1 MFDTL
6 ASLGRDLQARETL
19 NACLDRVFRDVCAL
33 GFQSLVYDYAPVPL
47 SMEGAL
53 ITPSVFLQRNAP
65 DDMHNVW
72 CEHGYYQNDP
82 VQQRATRRTTP
93 FVWSY
98 RTEGRT
104 EGVEYVGDQHRQV
117 TRYLCDS
124 DMGTGVTVPLHL
136 PGGAF
141 ATFSAAVNATQAEAP
156 RLAEAQLPPFLL
168 LAHAFQARA
177 QELLDPQECRCH
189 HIALTRRERECLQYS
204 AKGMTAKSI
213 AATLNRSTATV
224 NLHLNSAARK
234 LGARNRVEAVVRGM
248 HYRLL
253 EL

>member
-6 ASLGRDLQARETL
+6 ASLGRDLQALHTL
-19 NACLDRVFRDVCAL
+19 NACLDRVFADVCGL

-47 SMEGAL
+47 SLEGAL
-53 ITPSVFLQRNAP
+53 ITPSVFMQRNAP
-65 DDMHNVW
+65 GDMQHIW
-72 CEHGYYQNDP
+72 CEHGYYQHDP

-98 RTEGRT
+98 RSDGEM
-104 EGVEYVGDQHRQV
+104 EGVEYVGSQHRQV

-124 DMGTGVTVPLHL
+124 GMGTGVTVPLHL

-141 ATFSAAVNATQAEAP
+141 ATFSAAVDAVAAEAP
-156 RLAEAQLPPFLL
+156 RLAEAQLSPFLL
-168 LAHAFQARA
+168 LAHTFQARA
-177 QELLDPQECRCH
+177 QELLDPQELRCH

-204 AKGMTAKSI
+204 AKGLTAKSI
-213 AATLNRSTATV
+213 AAALNRSTATV

-253 EL
+253 ES

>member
-6 ASLGRDLQARETL
+6 ASLGRDLQALHTL
-19 NACLDRVFRDVCAL
+19 DACLDRVFRDVCGL

-47 SMEGAL
+47 SMEGTL

-65 DDMHNVW
+65 RDMQHVW

-82 VQQRATRRTTP
+82 VQQRATQRATP

-98 RTEGRT
+98 RTDGDRA
-104 EGVEYVGDQHRQV
+104 GVEYVGGLHPQI

-124 DMGTGVTVPLHL
+124 GMGTGVTVPLHL

-141 ATFSAAVNATQAEAP
+141 ATFTAAVDTVSAEGP
-156 RLAEAQLPPFLL
+156 GLAEAQLSLFLL
-168 LAHAFQARA
+168 LAHTFQARA
-177 QELLDPQECRCH
+177 QTLLDPHERRCC

-204 AKGMTAKSI
+204 AKGLTSKSI
-213 AATLNRSTATV
+213 AAALNRSTATV

-253 EL
+253 EP

>member
-1 MFDTL
+1 MFDSL
-6 ASLGRDLQARETL
+6 ASLGHDLQARHTL
-19 NACLDRVFRDVCAL
+19 DACLDRVSGDISAL

-47 SMEGAL
+47 SIEGAL
-53 ITPSVFLQRNAP
+53 ITPTVFMQRNAP
-65 DDMHNVW
+65 GDMQDVW
-72 CEHGYYQNDP
+72 CAHGYYQHDP

-98 RTEGRT
+98 RDDGDAS
-104 EGVEYVGDQHRQV
+104 GVEYVGGQHRQV

-124 DMGTGVTVPLHL
+124 GMATGVTVPLHL

-141 ATFSAAVNATQAEAP
+141 ATFSGAVDAAAAQAP
-156 RLAEAQLPPFLL
+156 RLAEAQLSAFMLI
-168 LAHAFQARA
+168 AHAFQARA
-177 QELLDPQECRCH
+177 QELLDPQERRCH
-189 HIALTRRERECLQYS
+189 HIVLTRRERECLHYS
-204 AKGMTAKSI
+204 AKGLTAKSI
-213 AATLNRSTATV
+213 AAALNRSTATV

-253 EL
+253 EP